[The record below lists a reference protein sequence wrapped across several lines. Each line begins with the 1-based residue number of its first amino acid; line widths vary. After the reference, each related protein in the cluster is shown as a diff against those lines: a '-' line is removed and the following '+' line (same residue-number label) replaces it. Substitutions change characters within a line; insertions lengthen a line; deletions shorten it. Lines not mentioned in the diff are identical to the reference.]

1 MHDDMTRPSTPDT
14 TQRKVKRLS
23 AAVWILAIVLCLT
36 LLASFVFVHSLSVA
50 RSEFDRLSPEERVRV
65 ASVIALTKWQ
75 RSGSTFKC
83 MISEILKQAPD
94 TKFYYKVG
102 DEIRSHSQTVRETPT
117 TVTARYCSSP
127 ARRRAYRKPL
137 PIATSALLRWAICPS
152 AHCGTPSAHRNE
164 V

>member
-1 MHDDMTRPSTPDT
+1 MHDDMISPSTPDT

-83 MISEILKQAPD
+83 MISEILKQTPD

-102 DEIRSHSQTVRETPT
+102 DEIRSHSQNVRENTDYGDGEILFFT
-117 TVTARYCSSP
+117 GSP
-127 ARRRAYRKPL
+127 ARLQETFAYRNERITAL
-137 PIATSALLRWAICPS
+137 GDMPISTLRDTIRTSK
-152 AHCGTPSAHRNE
+152 
-164 V
+164 